1 MKKKYREQVL
11 ADRAR
16 ARRRMG
22 QPAKRTT
29 AGEAVDNTTG
39 LPPAKRRRLAE
50 DFERWCLYDS
60 WSLCTSC
67 GLLAPC
73 DLTEN
78 SLSRP
83 QQPTHASGKCSR
95 CQAARA
101 QPVVTMADVPEPL
114 RGLSSEAAE
123 ALSPLEIDVGPV
135 VRAEHKS
142 GYRQKTTLIRFRWQ
156 PRAVKKRVKLL
167 QDANMRV
174 KARAAYDFLLASD
187 DTPHATFVAE
197 HTEFLQDHPGADELT
212 RRRRLQFI
220 ERVGVECALWPVL
233 FWDVK
238 HTFTHERATGPRRVI
253 RQEQAPTL
261 EQ

>member
-167 QDANMRV
+167 Q
-174 KARAAYDFLLASD
+174 ARRSAQLSI
-187 DTPHATFVAE
+187 FVCLV
-197 HTEFLQDHPGADELT
+197 TQ
-212 RRRRLQFI
+212 I
-220 ERVGVECALWPVL
+220 
-233 FWDVK
+233 
-238 HTFTHERATGPRRVI
+238 
-253 RQEQAPTL
+253 
-261 EQ
+261 